1 MNWYYNLKTR
11 TKLILG
17 YLVTIVLMAFIGF
30 EGISSLNSLLKAD
43 AELYHE
49 GVRSTAI
56 AGDIGRALAQV
67 RLALRDAIREPDI
80 EIQRNHKA
88 NFDKSVAKM
97 YELEEALLNIFKNA
111 RDNPREK
118 EAKVKELQEA
128 SKAYLNNA
136 EMDIERAMT
145 GRLAEALANMR
156 NPSSI
161 ATATKFNEVVDEV
174 TKLVDASATMLM
186 EDNKTATQRSATIMI
201 IVIIV
206 SAAISL
212 MLAGVISRFF
222 ANNINKMCETVE
234 HVANSDLTVESR
246 LEYRDELGHMSDA
259 IGRMIASLR
268 ELVGKVAK
276 DVSGVAS
283 GSTQLSAAAEEMA
296 ATTDEIARDIDA
308 QKSGAER
315 IAAAMTELSASID
328 EVSIGSKNSLVQLE
342 EAIQATHQGNEAG
355 EATKSAMD
363 DITQTSGRIAQAI
376 GVIQEIANQTNLLSL
391 NAAIEAAKAGEQGK
405 GFAVVAE
412 EVRKLAERSA
422 TSAKEIAQYNIE
434 ARNSVQRGAELVAS
448 TVDLLHKIRVSLDQF
463 AVQTRMSVAASA
475 EQATVGADVAKQIEQ
490 SANDTNVTATAA
502 SHIATATNEVAS
514 TAEELARFASD
525 LQTLV
530 QKFKLS

>member
-1 MNWYYNLKTR
+1 MNWFYNLKTR

-30 EGISSLNSLLKAD
+30 EGITSINSLLRAD

-49 GVRSTAI
+49 GVKSTAI
-56 AGDIGRALAQV
+56 TGDIGRTLAQV
-67 RLALRDAIREPDI
+67 RLALRDAIREPDL
-80 EIQRNHKA
+80 EIQKNHKA
-88 NFDKSVAKM
+88 SFDKAKNRM
-97 YELEEALLNIFKNA
+97 FELEDALLEIFKNA
-111 RDNPREK
+111 RDSPKEK
-118 EAKVKELQEA
+118 EAKVRELQAA
-128 SKAYLNNA
+128 SKAYLGNA
-136 EMDIERAMT
+136 EMDIERSMT

-156 NPSSI
+156 NPSSV

-174 TKLVDASATMLM
+174 SKLVDTSATTLM
-186 EDNKTATQRSATIMI
+186 EENKSTAQRSTAI
-201 IVIIV
+201 IVIITIVASAV
-206 SAAISL
+206 SLIMAGFISK
-212 MLAGVISRFF
+212 FF
-222 ANNINKMCETVE
+222 AHNINKMCDVVE
-234 HVANSDLTVESR
+234 HVANNDLTIESR
-246 LEYRDELGHMSDA
+246 IEYQDELGHMSNT
-259 IGRMIASLR
+259 IGRMITSLR
-268 ELVGKVAK
+268 ALVGKVTQ

-296 ATTDEIARDIDA
+296 ATTDEIARDIDN
-308 QKSGAER
+308 QRGGSER

-328 EVSIGSKNSLVQLE
+328 EVSAGAKNSLAQLE
-342 EAIQATHQGNEAG
+342 EAIEATHQGNEVG

-363 DITQTSGRIAQAI
+363 DITQTTGRIAQAI

-422 TSAKEIAQYNIE
+422 TSAKEIAQHNIE
-434 ARNSVQRGAELVAS
+434 ARNSVQRGAEMVAS
-448 TVDLLHKIRVSLDQF
+448 TVELLHKIRVSLDQF

-502 SHIATATNEVAS
+502 SHIATATGEVAR
-514 TAEELARFASD
+514 TAEELARLASD

-530 QKFKLS
+530 QKFKLP